1 MEMEEVEVTFERE
14 GRKGLVATG
23 SYLIDAAGRLGIRF
37 EDVCV
42 QAEGTHFCSVTIRSG
57 ADNLS
62 ALTQLETEH
71 FSKNGRKNNERLACQ
86 AKIEKPGEVIIMT
99 EEKKEETK
107 SENEES
113 DQYVK
118 DFTELPLEK
127 KIAKLAKLEVIALG
141 ETISYVINSPFTV
154 GEKVLDVLAE
164 FGFKKEQRAKE
175 ATRPA
180 EGPAA
185 GQETPP
191 PSAGKAGKAGK
202 KHGKKAG
209 DHENNQPL

>member
-14 GRKGLVATG
+14 GRKGIVATG
-23 SYLIDAAGRLGIRF
+23 SYLIDAAGRMGIRF

-42 QAEGTHFCSVTIRSG
+42 QAEGIHFCSVTIRSG

-86 AKIEKPGEVIIMT
+86 AKIEKPGEVSIMT

-202 KHGKKAG
+202 KHAKKAG
-209 DHENNQPL
+209 EHENNQPL

>member
-1 MEMEEVEVTFERE
+1 MEEVEVTFERE
-14 GRKGLVATG
+14 GRKGIVATG

-42 QAEGTHFCSVTIRSG
+42 QAEGIHFCSVTIRSG

-62 ALTQLETEH
+62 ALTQFETEH

-118 DFTELPLEK
+118 DFTGLPLEK

-164 FGFKKEQRAKE
+164 FGFKKEQQAKE

-180 EGPAA
+180 EESAA
-185 GQETPP
+185 GQETTP

-202 KHGKKAG
+202 RHGKKDG
-209 DHENNQPL
+209 ETENNQPL

>member
-1 MEMEEVEVTFERE
+1 MEEVEVTFERE
-14 GRKGLVATG
+14 GRNGIVATG

-37 EDVCV
+37 EDVCD
-42 QAEGTHFCSVTIRSG
+42 QAEGIHFCSVTIRGG

-99 EEKKEETK
+99 EEKKEEAK

-164 FGFKKEQRAKE
+164 FGFRKEQQAKE

-180 EGPAA
+180 EESAV

-191 PSAGKAGKAGK
+191 PSAGKAG
-202 KHGKKAG
+202 

>member
-1 MEMEEVEVTFERE
+1 MEEVEVTFERE
-14 GRKGLVATG
+14 GRKGIVATG
-23 SYLIDAAGRLGIRF
+23 SYLIDAAGRMGIRF

-42 QAEGTHFCSVTIRSG
+42 QADGIHFCSVTIRSG
-57 ADNLS
+57 AENLS
-62 ALTQLETEH
+62 TLTQLETEH

-86 AKIEKPGEVIIMT
+86 AKIEKPGEVSVMT
-99 EEKKEETK
+99 EEKKEETTAA
-107 SENEES
+107 ENGES

-118 DFTELPLEK
+118 DFTEPPLEK

-164 FGFKKEQRAKE
+164 FGFKKERQAKE
-175 ATRPA
+175 AARPA
-180 EGPAA
+180 EGSAA
-185 GQETPP
+185 GQGTPP
-191 PSAGKAGKAGK
+191 PSDVKAGKAGK
-202 KHGKKAG
+202 KQGKKAG